1 MSTTAQFVLVTPEQ
15 QGRRPRR
22 QEHVVTID
30 LQQDSRVLLTVSE
43 AAHRLGVGRTF
54 MYQLL
59 NEGRIRSM
67 HVGRLRRIPVDALEA
82 FVTEQGSK

>member
-1 MSTTAQFVLVTPEQ
+1 MSTTAQLVLISPEQ
-15 QGRRPRR
+15 PPRRPGRE
-22 QEHVVTID
+22 EHVVTID
-30 LQQDSRVLLTVSE
+30 LQQDARVLLTVSE
-43 AAHRLGVGRTF
+43 AAQRLGVGRTL

-82 FVTEQGSK
+82 FVADQGN